1 MAPWS
6 ITFSSRKLFVINLFK
21 VHSHIEVFVV
31 EFIPLVKQPLSH
43 KETLGKNNLN
53 LSFKGISLPSMGDL

>member
-1 MAPWS
+1 M
-6 ITFSSRKLFVINLFK
+6 LFVIKLFR

-31 EFIPLVKQPLSH
+31 VFIPFVKQPLSH

-53 LSFKGISLPSMGDL
+53 LSFKGMSLPSMGDL